1 MGNNSNT
8 ASASGGRQLLE
19 KARSPASLLKHCRR
33 HRRPP
38 GPGGPAGV
46 TASPANPLRGGGASG
61 AAGSTHTHPERSP
74 RVAGMSAAE
83 PPPAAEALEPPRA
96 LRALLLA
103 TGGAGGSWP
112 RCVLPF
118 GAVALLAGAAATA
131 ITFSLRG
138 PRLDLAQ
145 GSALAALGAGLGLL
159 AAAFLCW
166 RARRRRQRAGRGGRR
181 EPGAP

>member
-1 MGNNSNT
+1 
-8 ASASGGRQLLE
+8 
-19 KARSPASLLKHCRR
+19 
-33 HRRPP
+33 
-38 GPGGPAGV
+38 
-46 TASPANPLRGGGASG
+46 
-61 AAGSTHTHPERSP
+61 
-74 RVAGMSAAE
+74 MSAAE
-83 PPPAAEALEPPRA
+83 PPLAAEALEPPGA

-159 AAAFLCW
+159 SAAFLCW
-166 RARRRRQRAGRGGRR
+166 RARRRRRQRAGRGGRR
-181 EPGAP
+181 EPGTP

>member
-1 MGNNSNT
+1 MGPNT
-8 ASASGGRQLLE
+8 RPLRAG
-19 KARSPASLLKHCRR
+19 KADPPRVRA
-33 HRRPP
+33 RPP
-38 GPGGPAGV
+38 HSTPPPGGGSEDLLAPAGV

-61 AAGSTHTHPERSP
+61 AAGSAYIHPECSLRI
-74 RVAGMSAAE
+74 AGMSAAE
-83 PPPAAEALEPPRA
+83 PPPAAEALEPPGA

-103 TGGAGGSWP
+103 TGGAGVSWP

-166 RARRRRQRAGRGGRR
+166 RARRRRRQRAGRGGRR

>member
-1 MGNNSNT
+1 
-8 ASASGGRQLLE
+8 
-19 KARSPASLLKHCRR
+19 
-33 HRRPP
+33 
-38 GPGGPAGV
+38 
-46 TASPANPLRGGGASG
+46 
-61 AAGSTHTHPERSP
+61 
-74 RVAGMSAAE
+74 MSAPE
-83 PPPAAEALEPPRA
+83 VPPVAPAEAPGLPGA

-145 GSALAALGAGLGLL
+145 GSALGALGAGLGLL
-159 AAAFLCW
+159 LGALLCW
-166 RARRRRQRAGRGGRR
+166 GAPGRRRGRR
-181 EPGAP
+181 EPGPP

>member
-1 MGNNSNT
+1 M
-8 ASASGGRQLLE
+8 
-19 KARSPASLLKHCRR
+19 
-33 HRRPP
+33 
-38 GPGGPAGV
+38 
-46 TASPANPLRGGGASG
+46 
-61 AAGSTHTHPERSP
+61 ERCP
-74 RVAGMSAAE
+74 RVGMSGPE
-83 PPPAAEALEPPRA
+83 PQPAPAEAPEVLQ
-96 LRALLLA
+96 ALLLA
-103 TGGAGGSWP
+103 TGGADGSWP

-145 GSALAALGAGLGLL
+145 GSALAALGSGLGLL

-166 RARRRRQRAGRGGRR
+166 RARRRQRAGRGGRR

>member
-1 MGNNSNT
+1 M
-8 ASASGGRQLLE
+8 
-19 KARSPASLLKHCRR
+19 P
-33 HRRPP
+33 
-38 GPGGPAGV
+38 
-46 TASPANPLRGGGASG
+46 
-61 AAGSTHTHPERSP
+61 HTHPERD
-74 RVAGMSAAE
+74 MSAPE
-83 PPPAAEALEPPRA
+83 PPPAAPAESPAPPEPPGA

-118 GAVALLAGAAATA
+118 GVVALLAGAAATA

-145 GSALAALGAGLGLL
+145 GSALAVLGAGLGLL

-166 RARRRRQRAGRGGRR
+166 RARRRRRRAARAGRR
-181 EPGAP
+181 ELGTP